1 MEEIIA
7 LKLSKRRKNA
17 QKLQKVLTGF
27 GSLIKTRI
35 GFNRGGETGVILL
48 DVEGND
54 SAIKEFKKRISKERG
69 VEITEISFD

>member
-35 GFNRGGETGVILL
+35 GFNRGGETGIILL
-48 DVEGND
+48 DVEGKE
-54 SAIKEFKKRISKERG
+54 SAIEEFKKRVSKEKD
-69 VEITEISFD
+69 VEITEIRFD

>member
-35 GFNRGGETGVILL
+35 GFNRGGETGIILL
-48 DVEGND
+48 DVEGKE
-54 SAIKEFKKRISKERG
+54 SAIEEFKKRVSKEKG
-69 VEITEISFD
+69 VEITEIRFD